1 MSEFL
6 APVRRTFWIIAG
18 FTVFLNA
25 LVLAVPLYMLQ
36 IYDRVLAS
44 RSLDTL
50 VMISVLAVL
59 AIAVFGLLE
68 GVRGVM
74 ASRAAARFESGI
86 AEAAMERILQRG
98 GPASAGG
105 EALRDISQVRAF
117 ISSRISLSL
126 LDLPFAPMFIA
137 MIFLIHPLLGYVT
150 LAGAATL
157 VALAL
162 INDRL
167 TFGEQRKSSLQAI
180 AGSVFSQSV
189 MRNAEVIRAMGM
201 FRPSIAKWTESQTI
215 SLRSQDRIETTNS
228 SFMGMT
234 RFVRLLLQVA
244 ILGLGAYLVLADEMT
259 AGMIFASSIIS
270 SRAFAPIEQAIGGWS
285 SVSRARLALRRIA
298 VLFETTRKAPSRT
311 KLPRPEGRIE
321 ADGVVYV
328 APGGGSQEPVLGGVS
343 FKLEPGEVVVVLGPS
358 GAGKSTL
365 ARLLVGAIDP
375 TRGHVRL
382 DGADINVW
390 PESDRFAHIG
400 YLPQQIELMPGTIA
414 ENISR
419 FDPVRDDAKI
429 TDAAQHANVH
439 DMIVDLPDA
448 YETVVGPAGRQ
459 LSGGQLQRVALARA
473 LYGEPS
479 MIVLD
484 EPNSHLDTEGEEKL
498 AEAIIAAKKRG
509 TTCVL
514 ITQRPAVVQIADR
527 IMILNHGRVEAL
539 GPRAEMLA
547 RLVPGGGNRQDPAR
561 KAQPAPAAASGSGFT
576 ATYGANRML
585 TMNKPNNDK
594 S

>member
-6 APVRRTFWIIAG
+6 APVRRTFWIIAA
-18 FTVFLNA
+18 FTVFLNG

-50 VMISVLAVL
+50 VMISGLAVL

-86 AEAAMERILQRG
+86 AEPAMDRILQRG
-98 GPASAGG
+98 GPASAGS

-137 MIFLIHPLLGYVT
+137 LIFLIHPLLGYVT
-150 LAGAATL
+150 VAGAVTL
-157 VALAL
+157 MALAL
-162 INDRL
+162 LNDRL
-167 TFGEQRKSSLQAI
+167 TFGEQRRSSLQTI
-180 AGSVFSQSV
+180 SGSVFSQSV
-189 MRNAEVIRAMGM
+189 IRNAEVIRAMGM
-201 FRPSIAKWTESQTI
+201 FRPSIAKWKESQTG

-228 SFMGMT
+228 SFLGMT

-259 AGMIFASSIIS
+259 AGMIFAASIIS

-285 SVSRARLALRRIA
+285 SVSKARLALRRIA
-298 VLFETTRKAPSRT
+298 VLFETTRPAPSRT
-311 KLPRPEGRIE
+311 KLPQPEGRVE
-321 ADGVVYV
+321 AEGVVYV
-328 APGGGSQEPVLGGVS
+328 GPGSGGQEPVLGGVS
-343 FKLEPGEVVVVLGPS
+343 FKLEPGEVVVILGPS

-382 DGADINVW
+382 DGADINIW
-390 PESDRFAHIG
+390 PDADRFAHIG

-419 FDPVRDDAKI
+419 FDPVRDDGKI
-429 TDAAQHANVH
+429 TDAAMHANVH
-439 DMIVDLPDA
+439 EMIVDLPDA
-448 YETVVGPAGRQ
+448 YETMVGPAGRQ

-509 TTCVL
+509 TTCLL

-527 IMILNHGRVEAL
+527 IMILNRGRVEAL

-547 RLVPGGGNRQDPAR
+547 RLVPGAGNRQEPAR
-561 KAQPAPAAASGSGFT
+561 KAPSAPAAGSGFT
-576 ATYGANRML
+576 ATYGTNRML
-585 TMNKPNNDK
+585 TMNKSNNDK